1 MTDAYTLS
9 VLSIVLLIQI
19 VTVPVKWLF
28 GMKTEEIDF
37 VWIAIT
43 MLAIAVVVK

>member
-9 VLSIVLLIQI
+9 ILTIVLLMR
-19 VTVPVKWLF
+19 VLVVPVKWLF

-37 VWIAIT
+37 VWIVIT
-43 MLAIAVVVK
+43 MLAIAVIVK